1 MVKGNPSAAAQGV
14 HAGLSAQPLL
24 KAPIWDVSSMTSCQ
38 PYSILITDDDP
49 AARETLREIVAPHG
63 YHTLMAESG
72 EEAIELIRQNDVHL
86 ALMDMHLPRLSGL
99 ETIAIFRQIKRVIPA
114 ILITA
119 DQDDDLMRRAL
130 SEHAFCV
137 LAKPVSRHVVIYV
150 VHRAIEKF
158 YN

>member
-1 MVKGNPSAAAQGV
+1 
-14 HAGLSAQPLL
+14 
-24 KAPIWDVSSMTSCQ
+24 MTSGQ

-49 AARETLREIVAPHG
+49 AARETLREIVAPQG

-72 EEAIELIRQNDVHL
+72 EEAIDLISHHEVHL
-86 ALMDMHLPRLSGL
+86 ALMDMHLPKLSGL
-99 ETIAIFRQIKRVIPA
+99 ETIAIVRQIRGVMPA

-119 DQDDDLMRRAL
+119 DTDDELMRRAL

-137 LAKPVSRHVVIYV
+137 LAKPVTKHVVIYV
-150 VHRAIEKF
+150 VHKALEKY